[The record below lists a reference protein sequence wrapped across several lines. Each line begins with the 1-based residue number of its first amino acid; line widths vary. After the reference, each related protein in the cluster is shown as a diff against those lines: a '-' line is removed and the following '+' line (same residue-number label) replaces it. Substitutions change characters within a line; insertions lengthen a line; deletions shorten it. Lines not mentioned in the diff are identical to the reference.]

1 MVTLVPYFQLEILIW
16 KMRNHA
22 EFPDTG
28 LHLPA
33 TTAVVP
39 GVQAAWTVPIVSFGI
54 LLRQTS
60 FVTLKLSLSA
70 RGFIILYITPPPQFD
85 LFHCLFSISLLWNVI
100 YMRGGVAICYCLW
113 LHIWD
118 SQKYFWENE
127 YQGFIFS
134 SWNYPLCGVSLVFLQ
149 GKYQSLNHFNI
160 YKSFLLLTKEM
171 SGQAK

>member
-39 GVQAAWTVPIVSFGI
+39 AVQAAWTVPIVSFGI

-70 RGFIILYITPPPQFD
+70 RGFIILHITPPPPSLTCFIVYF
-85 LFHCLFSISLLWNVI
+85 LFPYSGMYSTWGEGLPYVI
-100 YMRGGVAICYCLW
+100 ASDCIFETLKN
-113 LHIWD
+113 I
-118 SQKYFWENE
+118 WENE

>member
-39 GVQAAWTVPIVSFGI
+39 AVQAAWTVPIVSFGI

-70 RGFIILYITPPPQFD
+70 RGFIILHITPPPVWLVSLFIFYFPTLECILHEGRGCHMLLSLIAYLRLSKIFERMNTRD
-85 LFHCLFSISLLWNVI
+85 LFFPLEIIHCVEWALFS
-100 YMRGGVAICYCLW
+100 C
-113 LHIWD
+113 
-118 SQKYFWENE
+118 KEN
-127 YQGFIFS
+127 I
-134 SWNYPLCGVSLVFLQ
+134 NL
-149 GKYQSLNHFNI
+149 
-160 YKSFLLLTKEM
+160 
-171 SGQAK
+171 